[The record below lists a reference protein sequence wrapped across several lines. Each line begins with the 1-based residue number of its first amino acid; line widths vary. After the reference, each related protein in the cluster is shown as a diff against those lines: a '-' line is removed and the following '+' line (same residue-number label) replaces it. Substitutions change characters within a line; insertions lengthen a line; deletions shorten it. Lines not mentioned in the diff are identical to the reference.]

1 MNDKYFEDART
12 MFMSDGWSDFV
23 NEVKE
28 LMNTCTLDACNTTE
42 EFYLTKGKLAA
53 CRVILGYEDL
63 VMASEAQDED
73 GE

>member
-12 MFMSDGWSDFV
+12 MFMSDGWSDFTK
-23 NEVKE
+23 EVRE
-28 LMNTCTLDACNTTE
+28 LMDTCTLDACGTSEQFFFN
-42 EFYLTKGKLAA
+42 KGKLAA

-63 VMASEAQDED
+63 VMASESQDED